1 MKRSGERMGDC
12 GALRRKWS
20 KEGIGRDRQQCSDSA
35 ENGGEGRVEL
45 YTSNHTPVRSW
56 GAAGCSHVRSKN
68 VF

>member
-35 ENGGEGRVEL
+35 ENESRTGWFL
-45 YTSNHTPVRSW
+45 
-56 GAAGCSHVRSKN
+56 GAAGCSHVRTKN
-68 VF
+68 VFLH